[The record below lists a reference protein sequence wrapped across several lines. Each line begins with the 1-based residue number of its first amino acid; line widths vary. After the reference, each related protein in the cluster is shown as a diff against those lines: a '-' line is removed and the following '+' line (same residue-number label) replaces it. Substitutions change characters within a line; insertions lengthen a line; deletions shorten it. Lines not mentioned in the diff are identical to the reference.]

1 MIAMGVSNSLSGMA
15 SQAGRKAPTKSN
27 LEMGVVVNSG
37 HSSVSPHNRS
47 VKH

>member
-1 MIAMGVSNSLSGMA
+1 MIATGVSNSLSGMA

-37 HSSVSPHNRS
+37 YSVSPQNRS